1 MQKSLK
7 GKDKTK
13 GIIRR
18 NSSHNF
24 KVRTKSILSQEDDNI
39 LLSMCLGEMS
49 TFWIRGMEKTSE
61 NYCKVMNM
69 LILNGKEENL
79 NE

>member
-1 MQKSLK
+1 
-7 GKDKTK
+7 
-13 GIIRR
+13 
-18 NSSHNF
+18 
-24 KVRTKSILSQEDDNI
+24 
-39 LLSMCLGEMS
+39 MCLGEMS

-61 NYCKVMNM
+61 KYCKIMNM